1 MADGSAGAGLTGVLF
16 SSPWSWFEQE
26 QGTIR
31 YDYLDWVAEA
41 ACSNTG
47 LKVAFILDMVR
58 APAWVFAKWPDA
70 RAADSHGREYQ
81 LLSLFHEEA
90 RKLAMQVVGEVT
102 KHLVDT
108 HRDCV
113 VAVQPVFNNEY
124 EARYTQEHDCYQ
136 DYSAPALTA
145 FRSWLR
151 ARRPRVEDV
160 NSRWG
165 SSFGSWEELK
175 PPVLEAGSYQG
186 VDMSPKYWDFMRW
199 REAAGAEVF
208 NAACAA
214 VQAAGA
220 LCFHHV
226 PEFFTVLDAVY
237 GTSMIKHIAAS
248 PHTDFLIV
256 DSGLRTP
263 YGTVMNPTKLRMF
276 VGAVVSYGKPV
287 HFEAAVRPD
296 VSSSMA
302 AYELLGSA
310 ARNALLAGAR
320 GLGVTGWLGRLAP
333 DAQLAAALQPP
344 PLECPG
350 GARGGELVGVFI
362 HMESCMAWHGLQWHS
377 ARKDPLHDFVQDL
390 ADTLS
395 TRCDTDVVVH
405 VELERFAADL
415 LGSSSSGSGAGAGS
429 SSSRSGGRRFDRIIF
444 VEPLVL
450 TAKELDTYALV
461 KAAVASLPPT
471 RAAVLRLPAN
481 NTAGVQLQVHE
492 EL

>member
-1 MADGSAGAGLTGVLF
+1 MESPAGAGLTSVMF
-16 SSPWSWFEQE
+16 SSPWSWFELE
-26 QGTIR
+26 QGSIR
-31 YDYLDWVAEA
+31 FDYLDWVAES

-47 LKVAFILDMVR
+47 LKVAFLLDMVR
-58 APAWVFAKWPDA
+58 APAWVFKQWPDA
-70 RAADSHGREYQ
+70 RAADSHGRKYE
-81 LLSLFHEEA
+81 LLSWFHADA
-90 RKLAMQVVGEVT
+90 RKAALQVVSEVT
-102 KHLVDT
+102 KHLMDT

-136 DYSAPALTA
+136 DYSAPAMTA
-145 FRSWLR
+145 FRTWLR
-151 ARRPRVEDV
+151 SRRPRIEDM
-160 NSRWG
+160 NARWG
-165 SSFGSWEELK
+165 SAFGSWEELT
-175 PPVLEAGSYQG
+175 PPVLEAGSFTG
-186 VDMSPKYWDFMRW
+186 VDMSPRYWDFLHW

-208 NAACAA
+208 NGACAA

-226 PEFFTVLDAVY
+226 PESFTVLDAVY

-256 DSGLRTP
+256 GSGLRTP
-263 YGTVMNPTKLRMF
+263 YGTVLNPTKLRMF
-276 VGAVVSYGKPV
+276 VGAVASYGKPV
-287 HFEAAVRPD
+287 HFEAAIRQD
-296 VSSSMA
+296 GGSSMA

-320 GLGVTGWLGRLAP
+320 GLGVTGWLGRLKP

-344 PLECPG
+344 PLECR
-350 GARGGELVGVFI
+350 GAGRGGELVGVFI
-362 HMESCMAWHGLQWHS
+362 HIDSCMAWHGLQWHS

-395 TRCDTDVVVH
+395 ARCDTDVVVH

-415 LGSSSSGSGAGAGS
+415 LGSSTGGGAGSS
-429 SSSRSGGRRFDRIIF
+429 SSSRSGGRRFDRVIF

-461 KAAVASLPPT
+461 KAAVASLPPS
-471 RAAVLRLPAN
+471 RAAVMRLPAN
-481 NTAGVQLQVHE
+481 NTAGVLLQVHE

>member
-1 MADGSAGAGLTGVLF
+1 MESPDGAALTGVLF
-16 SSPWSWFEQE
+16 SSPWSWFELE
-26 QGTIR
+26 QGAIR
-31 YDYLDWVAEA
+31 FDYLDWVAEA

-47 LKVAFILDMVR
+47 LKVAFLLDVVR

-70 RAADSHGREYQ
+70 RAADSHGRKYE
-81 LLSLFHEEA
+81 LLSWFHEEA
-90 RKLAMQVVGEVT
+90 RKQALQVVAEVT
-102 KHLVDT
+102 KHLVET

-136 DYSAPALTA
+136 DYSAPALSA
-145 FRSWLR
+145 FRGWLR
-151 ARRPRVEDV
+151 SRRPRIEDL
-160 NSRWG
+160 NMRWG
-165 SSFGSWEELK
+165 TTFASWEELT
-175 PPVLEAGSYQG
+175 PPVLEAGSFPG
-186 VDMSPKYWDFMRW
+186 VDMSPRYWDFLRW
-199 REAAGAEVF
+199 REQAGADVF
-208 NAACAA
+208 NGACAA

-237 GTSMIKHIAAS
+237 SGGSMLKHIASS
-248 PHTDFLIV
+248 PHTDFLII

-276 VGAVVSYGKPV
+276 VGAAVSYGKPV
-287 HFEAAVRPD
+287 HFEAAVRQD
-296 VSSSMA
+296 SGGSSNA

-310 ARNALLAGAR
+310 SRNALMAGAR
-320 GLGVTGWLGRLAP
+320 GLGVTGWLGKLQP

-344 PLECPG
+344 PVEC
-350 GARGGELVGVFI
+350 RGSGELVGVFI
-362 HMESCMAWHGLQWHS
+362 HIDSCMAWHGLQ
-377 ARKDPLHDFVQDL
+377 
-390 ADTLS
+390 
-395 TRCDTDVVVH
+395 
-405 VELERFAADL
+405 LERFAADL
-415 LGSSSSGSGAGAGS
+415 LGSSTGGAG
-429 SSSRSGGRRFDRIIF
+429 SSRSGGRRFDRVVF

-461 KAAVASLPPT
+461 KAAVASLPPS
-471 RAAVLRLPAN
+471 RAVVMRLPAN